1 MPKSPARVSDFEF
14 FVLKMVEQGISTPYE
29 FMRRGNISY
38 GAVIPA
44 LQRLAERKLLQL
56 KKSTTGRKR
65 GAFRITSSGKRYL
78 KAVWPHLLQQAPRD
92 AESAVRMA
100 VLCGLLGEDAK
111 TATQM
116 LSVAIESLDSAVHA
130 ESTPP
135 SQSGLEMYRWMI
147 SYCDHHR
154 RAAE

>member
-1 MPKSPARVSDFEF
+1 MPKSPDRVSDFEF

-29 FMRRGNISY
+29 FMRQGNISY

-44 LQRLAERKLLQL
+44 LHRLEKRKLLQL

-78 KAVWPHLLQQAPRD
+78 EAVWPHLVQQAPRD

-100 VLCGLLGEDAK
+100 VLCGLMGEDAK

-116 LSVAIESLDSAVHA
+116 LSGAIENLRSAPQA
-130 ESTPP
+130 ESPRPTEPE
-135 SQSGLEMYRWMI
+135 LEMYRWMI
-147 SYCDHHR
+147 TCCDQHR
-154 RAAE
+154 RASE